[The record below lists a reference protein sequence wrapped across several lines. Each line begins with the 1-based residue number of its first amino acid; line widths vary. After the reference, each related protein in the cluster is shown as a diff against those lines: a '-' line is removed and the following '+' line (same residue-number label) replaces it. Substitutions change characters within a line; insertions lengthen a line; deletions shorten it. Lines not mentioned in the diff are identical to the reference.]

1 MKRCQVF
8 PKRSPDSVPSQPEVV
23 MELFI
28 EFDKPIPVFLEIRR
42 REGIILAGTNI
53 HLKSRAVKT
62 WPWHRGDQRV
72 SGTEQDRGRRDHEA
86 KVWPTIMNAAFI
98 VGEERGQGAPAGP
111 GRANESGAS
120 PRAGNPRTP
129 RRSRRPG
136 AGRGGA
142 WRQVQ
147 GPGSLKQPHMNV
159 LCAPLRFPL
168 VHLDL
173 QFIWNL
179 YPFIIWSKGT
189 AFIFPN

>member
-1 MKRCQVF
+1 
-8 PKRSPDSVPSQPEVV
+8 
-23 MELFI
+23 
-28 EFDKPIPVFLEIRR
+28 
-42 REGIILAGTNI
+42 
-53 HLKSRAVKT
+53 
-62 WPWHRGDQRV
+62 
-72 SGTEQDRGRRDHEA
+72 
-86 KVWPTIMNAAFI
+86 MNAAFI

-120 PRAGNPRTP
+120 PRAGGESQDPEEEQAP
-129 RRSRRPG
+129 WGGQCWGPG

-159 LCAPLRFPL
+159 RCAPLRFPL

-179 YPFIIWSKGT
+179 YPFII
-189 AFIFPN
+189 